1 MAATEVYKSNITA
14 YEQQVSAIKEKR
26 TVIGVLRLLI
36 VVVAAITIKVTWQA
50 DLWIILT
57 ESAVAIALFL
67 YAVSRDTDLKEK
79 LLNAER
85 LLKINHDELELL
97 NGNFLQRETG
107 QEFAV
112 SNHDYSNDLDIFGT
126 ASLYQYINRCTSL
139 QGKQLLA
146 NALLQPTTKEQILLK
161 QAAVKEL
168 SGNTAWRQ
176 QMQAYGIASPLTTG
190 TENKIKQ
197 WLTLPD
203 VFVQPGWRVLANI
216 FPVVS
221 LGCVVLYAVNVLPA
235 PVFYLLVFLF
245 LVFGFSLSKKIH
257 TTWVLLSKIVGEADT
272 LYHQLAFIEEQAFSS
287 TYISTIH
294 NSLQNTQGAK
304 ASREIRELKNILN
317 RFDVRLNIFAFYF
330 LNTFLLWDLRQQL
343 SLNQW
348 KAKNAKVIAQWF
360 TAIAEMEVLS
370 SIGTL
375 AFNREKWCYPVIS
388 DDHFTFSATALGHP
402 LIADSK
408 RVDSNFGLQ
417 GIGKVSIITG
427 SNMGGKSTF
436 LRSIGVNIVLAM
448 MGAPVCAEGFTIS
461 VVKLMS
467 SMRIADNLAESTSTF
482 YAELKKLKAIIEA
495 VNNHE
500 KIFILLD
507 EILRGTNSLDR
518 HTGSGALIKQLIQQQ
533 AVAVIAT
540 HDVELAKLEDSYTNA
555 ISNYH
560 FDVQVEND
568 ELYFDY
574 KLKPG
579 ICTSLNA
586 SILMRKI
593 GIELTPSPPSPLHS
607 V

>member
-1 MAATEVYKSNITA
+1 MAARDAYNENITV
-14 YEQQVSAIKEKR
+14 YEQLVAALKEKR
-26 TVIGVLRLLI
+26 SVVGVLRLLI
-36 VVVAAITIKVTWQA
+36 VVVAAITIKVSWQA
-50 DLWIILT
+50 DLWVILM

-67 YAVSRDTDLKEK
+67 YAVSIDTDLKEK

-85 LLKINHDELELL
+85 LLRINKDELEVL
-97 NGNFLQRETG
+97 NGNFLQRESG
-107 QEFAV
+107 SEFAMPA
-112 SNHDYSNDLDIFGT
+112 HDYANDLDVFGV

-146 NALLQPTTKEQILLK
+146 NALLQPLSKEQILLK

-168 SGNTAWRQ
+168 AGNTIWRQ
-176 QMQAYGIASPLTTG
+176 QMQAYGIASPLTID
-190 TENKIKQ
+190 TEKKIKQ
-197 WLTLPD
+197 WLALPD
-203 VFVQPGWRVLANI
+203 VFIKPAWRVVAML

-221 LGCVVLYAVNVLPA
+221 LGCIVLYAVDVLPA
-235 PVFYLLVFLF
+235 SLFYLLVFCF
-245 LVFGFSLSKKIH
+245 LVFAFSLSKKIH
-257 TTWVLLSKIVGEADT
+257 NTWVLLSKIVGEADT
-272 LYHQLAFIEEQAFSS
+272 LYHQLAFIEEQPFASP
-287 TYISTIH
+287 YIAILRS
-294 NSLQNTQGAK
+294 NLQNTQGAK
-304 ASREIRELKNILN
+304 ASKEIRELKGILN

-330 LNTFLLWDLRQQL
+330 LNTFLLWDLRQLL

-348 KAKNAKVIAQWF
+348 KSKNAKAIEQWF

-370 SIGTL
+370 SVGTL
-375 AFNREKWCYPVIS
+375 AFNRSQWCYPTIN
-388 DDHFTFSATALGHP
+388 DEHFTFKATALGHP
-402 LIADSK
+402 LIADNK
-408 RVDSNFGLQ
+408 RVDSSFGVQ

-448 MGAPVCAEGFTIS
+448 MGAPVCAEAFTIS

-482 YAELKKLKAIIEA
+482 YAELKKLKSIIEA
-495 VNNHE
+495 VNRHE

-540 HDVELAKLEDSYTNA
+540 HDVELAKLEESYPDA

-593 GIELTPSPPSPLHS
+593 GIELE
-607 V
+607 

>member
-1 MAATEVYKSNITA
+1 MAATEVYKGNITV
-14 YEQQVSAIKEKR
+14 YEQQVAALKEKR
-26 TVIGVLRLLI
+26 TVVSVLRLLI
-36 VVVAAITIKVTWQA
+36 VVVAAITIKFSWEA

-57 ESAVAIALFL
+57 ESVIAIALFL
-67 YAVSRDTDLKEK
+67 YAVSVDTDLKEK

-85 LLKINHDELELL
+85 LLQINRDELDVLD
-97 NGNFLQRETG
+97 GNFLQREAG
-107 QEFAV
+107 NGFAV
-112 SNHDYSNDLDIFGT
+112 GNHDYANDLDVFGT

-146 NALLQPTTKEQILLK
+146 NALLNPLAKEQILLK

-168 SGNTAWRQ
+168 AANTAWRQ
-176 QMQAYGIASPLTTG
+176 QMQAYGIASPLTTD

-197 WLTLPD
+197 WLALPG
-203 VFVQPGWRVLANI
+203 VFTRPGWRVLAML

-221 LGCVVLYAVNVLPA
+221 LGCIVLYAVDVLPA
-235 PVFYLLVFLF
+235 ALFYLLVFCF
-245 LVFGFSLSKKIH
+245 LVFAFSLSKKIH
-257 TTWVLLSKIVGEADT
+257 KTWVLLSKIVGEADT
-272 LYHQLAFIEEQAFSS
+272 LYHQLAFIEEQAFTSP
-287 TYISTIH
+287 YIAAIH
-294 NSLQNTQGAK
+294 GNLQNTQGAK
-304 ASREIRELKNILN
+304 ASKEIRALKNILN

-330 LNTFLLWDLRQQL
+330 LNTFLLWDLRQLL

-348 KAKNAKVIAQWF
+348 KAKNAKTIEQWF
-360 TAIAEMEVLS
+360 TAIAEVEVLS
-370 SIGTL
+370 SMGTL
-375 AFNREKWCYPVIS
+375 AFNRAQWCYPTIS
-388 DDHFTFSATALGHP
+388 DEHFTLQATALGHP
-402 LIADSK
+402 LIADNK
-408 RVDSNFGLQ
+408 RVDSSFGLE
-417 GIGKVSIITG
+417 GMGKVSIITG

-448 MGAPVCAEGFTIS
+448 MGAPVCAEAFTIS
-461 VVKLMS
+461 VVRLMS

-482 YAELKKLKAIIEA
+482 YAELKKLKAIIAA

-540 HDVELAKLEDSYTNA
+540 HDVELAKLEESYHNA

-593 GIELTPSPPSPLHS
+593 GIELK
-607 V
+607 